1 MSLLPSRSDSSPS
14 EDAGPRVVDVESEDA
29 EAVIAALSS
38 KTARK
43 LLNELHDNPAPPGDL
58 ADRADTSVQNAKYH
72 LDKLQDAGAIEVV
85 DTAYSAK
92 GREMDVYAPADQP
105 LVIYAGDTD
114 TRATLRSALSRLL
127 GALGILAMA
136 SFVVQAIADQSV
148 FPWATDDTTPATDD
162 PDETA
167 EPTDDSPDE
176 VDDSAERDVDDD
188 PPEEEEDGPGIAEEP
203 EEEAPEDDTAEEE
216 DAPDDEDAADEPVA
230 DDDADDAADSAF
242 EADPDADINATDVS
256 TNGADD
262 AHVLV
267 DFFGSLPPG
276 VLFFT
281 GGFLVLCLVAGFQY
295 YRVRRGIPGTVV

>member
-43 LLNELHDNPAPPGDL
+43 LLNELHDSPAPPGDL
-58 ADRADTSVQNAKYH
+58 AERADTSVQNAKYH

-136 SFVVQAIADQSV
+136 SFVVQGIADQSV

-162 PDETA
+162 PDDTV
-167 EPTDDSPDE
+167 EPTDDSP
-176 VDDSAERDVDDD
+176 ERDVDDD
-188 PPEEEEDGPGIAEEP
+188 SPEEEEDGPGIAEEP
-203 EEEAPEDDTAEEE
+203 EEEAPEED
-216 DAPDDEDAADEPVA
+216 DAPDDEDTAEEPVA
-230 DDDADDAADSAF
+230 DDDPDDASDSAF
-242 EADPDADINATDVS
+242 DTDPDADINATDVS

-267 DFFGSLPPG
+267 DFVGSLPPG

-281 GGFLVLCLVAGFQY
+281 GGLLVLCLIAGFQY
-295 YRVRRGIPGTVV
+295 YRARRGVSGPVV